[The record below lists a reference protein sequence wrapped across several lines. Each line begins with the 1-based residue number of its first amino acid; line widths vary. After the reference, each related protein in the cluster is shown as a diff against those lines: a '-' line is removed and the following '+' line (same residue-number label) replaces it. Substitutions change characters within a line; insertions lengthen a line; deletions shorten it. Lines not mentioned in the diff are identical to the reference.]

1 MNINENR
8 KLTDTESRKRDEILK
23 GMMSNKKSFINRYGH
38 KRAEEVMLK
47 RATKM
52 AKKQTTDNMSD
63 INLKE
68 LVRDALMNP
77 KVENQRPDYPDL
89 DGDGDTKEPMAK
101 ALKDK
106 EKVSEDFDIGH
117 EDNEPKS
124 LQSDLMQIAND
135 AIELYQT
142 INSTEG
148 HGEVDFP
155 SWFQSKIIRSKE
167 ALQSATQYL
176 NFEKNE
182 PTMDAL
188 VGDELQPQP
197 TALAENDS
205 HILDFKKKPRA
216 LVDLI
221 ATYVKYASMIDHW
234 IPTKDTAD
242 NFLAL
247 WATDTFENEIFGDI
261 DVEKIEKII
270 YTFTQWNQGPTKSIA
285 KDIETTVLRFIQRLY
300 GDKPVK
306 KADQPDTKPNRGFSM
321 NEKLAGS
328 IAKTLKNR

>member
-1 MNINENR
+1 
-8 KLTDTESRKRDEILK
+8 
-23 GMMSNKKSFINRYGH
+23 
-38 KRAEEVMLK
+38 
-47 RATKM
+47 
-52 AKKQTTDNMSD
+52 
-63 INLKE
+63 
-68 LVRDALMNP
+68 MNP
-77 KVENQRPDYPDL
+77 QVN
-89 DGDGDTKEPMAK
+89 
-101 ALKDK
+101 
-106 EKVSEDFDIGH
+106 EDFDIGH

>member
-1 MNINENR
+1 MNINESR
-8 KLTDTESRKRDEILK
+8 KLTDTESKKRDEILK

-38 KRAEEVMLK
+38 RRAEEVMLK

-52 AKKQTTDNMSD
+52 AKKQTTDNMSNV
-63 INLKE
+63 NLKE
-68 LVRDALMNP
+68 LVHQALMNP
-77 KVENQRPDYPDL
+77 TTENKRPDYPDL

-106 EKVSEDFDIGH
+106 KLKEDFDIGH
-117 EDNEPKS
+117 EDNEPNA

-135 AIELYQT
+135 AIELYQI

-182 PTMDAL
+182 PSMDAI
-188 VGDELQPQP
+188 VGDELPAQP
-197 TALAENDS
+197 TALSEADGNL
-205 HILDFKKKPRA
+205 LDFKKKPRA
-216 LVDLI
+216 LVGLI
-221 ATYVKYASMIDHW
+221 GAFVKYAEMNNK
-234 IPTKDTAD
+234 TFMVEDTVD
-242 NFLAL
+242 EFLGIY
-247 WATDTFENEIFGDI
+247 ATDTFEDEIFGDI
-261 DVEKIEKII
+261 SIENVSQVL
-270 YTFTQWNQGPTKSIA
+270 YRFTQYNHKMVS
-285 KDIETTVLRFIQRLY
+285 TVSKHLELVVLNFIKYLY

-321 NEKLAGS
+321 NETLAGS
-328 IAKTLKNR
+328 IAKNLKNR